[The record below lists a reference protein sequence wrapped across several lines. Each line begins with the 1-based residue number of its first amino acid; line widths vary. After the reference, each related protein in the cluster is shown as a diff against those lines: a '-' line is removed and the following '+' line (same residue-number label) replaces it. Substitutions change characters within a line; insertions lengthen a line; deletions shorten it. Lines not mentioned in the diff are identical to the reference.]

1 MMKTRS
7 CFYQSIKILGIP
19 LINFYIT
26 EAQICVKNVQIQSF
40 FGPNTGK
47 HGAEK
52 TPNLDS
58 FHAVQITI
66 PVLYWG
72 CLTSKSHLIK
82 EYQKLIIIIP
92 ILLSFHRKSL

>member
-19 LINFYIT
+19 LITFYIT
-26 EAQICVKNVQIQSF
+26 EAQICVKNVQIRRF

-47 HGAEK
+47 YGSGK
-52 TPNLDS
+52 IPYLDS
-58 FHAVQITI
+58 FHAVQITV

-72 CLTSKSHLIK
+72 CLTSKN
-82 EYQKLIIIIP
+82 
-92 ILLSFHRKSL
+92 R